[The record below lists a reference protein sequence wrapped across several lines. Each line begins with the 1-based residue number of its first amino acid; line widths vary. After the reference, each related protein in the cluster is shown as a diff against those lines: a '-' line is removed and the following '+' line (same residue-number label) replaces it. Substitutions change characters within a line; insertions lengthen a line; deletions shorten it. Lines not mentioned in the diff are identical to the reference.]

1 MLYSVDEQQTE
12 NVVVN
17 RKEGSRGG
25 ILVSNLVSMQS
36 FKTIVLMYVDTTIIF
51 YIHVQYGIS

>member
-36 FKTIVLMYVDTTIIF
+36 FKTIVLM
-51 YIHVQYGIS
+51 